1 MALQIFTIIE
11 QIEQYL
17 ENQDKQ
23 LLIDY
28 RVILKISTEIEVTL
42 LVSKEGIL
50 GNTFSKKFSK
60 YESRLVVN
68 EITEDDKNDNGYY
81 RWAFSSEN
89 PNKIDY
95 GLRYRLNN
103 LIDFVKQ
110 EKRELSKTP
119 VITFYSYKGGM
130 GRSTTLACFA
140 SYLAKKEGKRVVVVD
155 CDFEA
160 PGFTNYYDLSPDL
173 LRVCQ

>member
-110 EKRELSKTP
+110 EKRELSNSVSI
-119 VITFYSYKGGM
+119 VIG
-130 GRSTTLACFA
+130 
-140 SYLAKKEGKRVVVVD
+140 
-155 CDFEA
+155 
-160 PGFTNYYDLSPDL
+160 
-173 LRVCQ
+173 